1 MLVYEYIN
9 LLVASELKPLGLANI
24 GGDFRDEIQ
33 EKNLQDIIGLLN
45 LANSALHEKFA
56 LLQKEFLLED
66 IENNKTFALP
76 DDFVYPIN
84 AALEDGTQV
93 PLNNER
99 KVLVD
104 KTDKALSL
112 MFPEPFVQLVKGED
126 LNSQVRVSLIYIAS
140 PKKVTGP
147 TDKISITSAFTQA
160 ILDYVAYK
168 AFLGVDG
175 HVDKTNNTYYM
186 RYIAD
191 CKAIETS
198 GLAAI
203 DNLNSNV
210 KLEERGFV

>member
-112 MFPEPFVQLVKGED
+112 MFPEPFVCLVKGED